1 MSLSLMNMGSVLDF
15 FSQAIK
21 LKSITTSSVDFAETE
36 TVNESFISAV
46 VQVAD
51 NDKLTADNID
61 YSLEYLMVHTRGLL
75 ENNQYIEY
83 KGKDY
88 KIISVN
94 PYDDYGY
101 NECVAEQTKRVVK

>member
-1 MSLSLMNMGSVLDF
+1 MNMGSVLDF
-15 FSQAIK
+15 FSQTIK
-21 LKSITTSSVDFAETE
+21 LKSVTTASMNFVETE
-36 TVNESFISAV
+36 TVNESFINAV

-51 NDKLTADNID
+51 KDKLTVDNID
-61 YSLEYLMVHTRGLL
+61 YSLEYLMVHARGLL

-101 NECVAEQTKRVVK
+101 NECVAEQTKRAVK